1 MHISDTVPINF
12 IHSVGAKDSVA
23 PKAGPSHCPGRP
35 LPTLESQLPPL
46 QDKYKDIQGNNYNL
60 LPLPSQQGVI
70 VEDQL
75 GIPLICV
82 ICHVIPQETQVG
94 L

>member
-1 MHISDTVPINF
+1 ME
-12 IHSVGAKDSVA
+12 AKDSVA
-23 PKAGPSHCPGRP
+23 PEAGPSHCPGKP

-82 ICHVIPQETQVG
+82 IHHVIPQETQVG

>member
-1 MHISDTVPINF
+1 ME
-12 IHSVGAKDSVA
+12 AKDSVA
-23 PKAGPSHCPGRP
+23 PEAGPSHSSGKP

-46 QDKYKDIQGNNYNL
+46 LDQYQDLKGNNFNL
-60 LPLPSQQGVI
+60 LPLPSQQGII

-82 ICHVIPQETQVG
+82 IHHVIPKETQVG
-94 L
+94 Q

>member
-1 MHISDTVPINF
+1 ME
-12 IHSVGAKDSVA
+12 AKDSVA
-23 PKAGPSHCPGRP
+23 PEAEPSHSPGKP

-46 QDKYKDIQGNNYNL
+46 LDLYQDLKGNNFNL

-70 VEDQL
+70 VEDLL

-82 ICHVIPQETQVG
+82 ICHVIPKEIQVG
-94 L
+94 QQSSLIKCF

>member
-1 MHISDTVPINF
+1 VE
-12 IHSVGAKDSVA
+12 VKDSVD
-23 PKAGPSHCPGRP
+23 PRAGPSHSPGKP
-35 LPTLESQLPPL
+35 LRTLESQLPPL
-46 QDKYKDIQGNNYNL
+46 LDQYKDLKGNNFNL

-82 ICHVIPQETQVG
+82 IHHVIPKETQVG
-94 L
+94 Q

>member
-1 MHISDTVPINF
+1 ME
-12 IHSVGAKDSVA
+12 AKDSVA
-23 PKAGPSHCPGRP
+23 PMAGSSHCPGRS

-46 QDKYKDIQGNNYNL
+46 QDRYKDVQGDNHKL